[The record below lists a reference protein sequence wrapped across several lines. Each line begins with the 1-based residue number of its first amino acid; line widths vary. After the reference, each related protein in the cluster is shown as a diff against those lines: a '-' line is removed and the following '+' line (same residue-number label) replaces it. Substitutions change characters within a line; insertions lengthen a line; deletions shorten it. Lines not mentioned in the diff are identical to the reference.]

1 MHTIWRVVRES
12 PLLWRAW
19 EGEIVVY
26 NDASGDTDHLDPLA
40 AEIFETLLEAPAN
53 NDELTDRI
61 AQALG
66 VEKTTDLRD
75 TVASVVIRFH
85 GHGLIEP
92 VEE

>member
-1 MHTIWRVVRES
+1 MHKIWRLVREP

-26 NDASGDTDHLDPLA
+26 NDASGDTYHLDPLA
-40 AEIFETLLEAPAN
+40 AEIFETLLATPAN
-53 NDELTDRI
+53 CDELTDRI

-66 VEKTTDLRD
+66 VEKTTDLSD

-85 GHGLIEP
+85 GNGLIEP
-92 VEE
+92 AEE